1 MTGPPAEPIEPIDP
15 PDNEQ
20 FLAVERWFIERGLPH
35 FVERKTDGSALDA
48 WTRALP
54 LLVIAYLALGFQAL
68 DLQNWT
74 LGENLA
80 TAVVVLVV
88 LIGTWAVSNRLRGS
102 STFARPSDIDAPE
115 LALFVIGPTIP
126 VLLFGQVG
134 DAVETVIGA
143 GIILI
148 LIYLWSSYGLG
159 PLTRWGVRRTLRQL
173 NELTT
178 LVARALPLLLLFNA
192 FLFINAEVW
201 EVAGTLVG
209 WAFWLTLATFFALG
223 TAFSLS
229 RVPRIVREVST
240 FSTWDDVDELLT
252 ANPAGEF
259 GTPTGRIPDD
269 PPTVRQKANIALLVL
284 FGPALQITLVAVTIF
299 AFFVGFGTLAIS
311 ADTALNWTRLDEIE
325 VIAEF
330 FFDGEDRFITEPLL
344 RVSAFLA
351 AFSGMYFTVVLST
364 DDAYRREFED
374 EAGPT
379 IREALAARAAYRE
392 ARRTLAANASNS
404 DNGVA

>member
-1 MTGPPAEPIEPIDP
+1 MTGNDAER
-15 PDNEQ
+15 
-20 FLAVERWFIERGLPH
+20 FLAVERWFVDRGLPH
-35 FVERKTDGSALDA
+35 FVERSTEGSALDA

-74 LGENLA
+74 LEENLA
-80 TAVVVLVV
+80 TAAVVLVILV
-88 LIGTWAVSNRLRGS
+88 ATWAISNRVRGAA
-102 STFARPSDIDAPE
+102 TFARPVDIDTPE
-115 LALFVIGPTIP
+115 LILFVLGPTIP

-143 GIILI
+143 IVILG

-159 PLTRWGVRRTLRQL
+159 PLTRWGFHRTKRQL
-173 NELTT
+173 NELIS

-209 WAFWLTLATFFALG
+209 WAYWLTIGTFFLLG
-223 TAFSLS
+223 AVFSLS
-229 RVPRIVREVST
+229 RVPKIVDEVST
-240 FSTWDDVDELLT
+240 FSTWEDVDELLVD
-252 ANPAGEF
+252 NPASVF
-259 GTPTGRIPDD
+259 DTPTGPLPHD
-269 PPTVRQKANIALLVL
+269 PLNLRQKLNVALLVL
-284 FGPALQITLVAVTIF
+284 FGQALQVTLVAVTIF

-311 ADTALNWTRLDEIE
+311 AETALNWTRLDEIE
-325 VIAEF
+325 IIAEF
-330 FFDGEDRFITEPLL
+330 AFDGEVRFITDPLL
-344 RVSAFLA
+344 RVSAFLG
-351 AFSGMYFTVVLST
+351 AFSGMYFTVVLTT
-364 DDAYRREFED
+364 DDTYRREFAD

-379 IREALAARAAYRE
+379 IREALAARAAYRG
-392 ARRTLAANASNS
+392 ARRGHTDVTSIS